1 MSRELGLKQRV
12 RIKIGF
18 PGAVIHGV
26 FGTGPG
32 FGGGGGLR
40 RGCNS
45 CFSGGVGGGFGT
57 TGGMLIFAAG
67 LGAGLSFYDIS

>member
-26 FGTGPG
+26 FRTGPG
-32 FGGGGGLR
+32 FGGVADCGGGVIHV
-40 RGCNS
+40 
-45 CFSGGVGGGFGT
+45 FQGGWGGFGT